1 MWCYRDDRTKID
13 GLNTMVW
20 NWDNIGVWIDGL

>member
-1 MWCYRDDRTKID
+1 MWIYTDDRTKID

-20 NWDNIGVWIDGL
+20 KWDNIANWIDGL